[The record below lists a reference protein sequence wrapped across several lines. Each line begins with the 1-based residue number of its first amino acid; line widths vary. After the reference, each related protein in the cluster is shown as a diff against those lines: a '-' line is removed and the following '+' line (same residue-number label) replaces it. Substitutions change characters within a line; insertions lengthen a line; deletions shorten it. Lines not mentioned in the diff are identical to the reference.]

1 MSSNHSSV
9 LADGV
14 KKGKLDTGHYRSCQ
28 DILSWAQATVSHAEV
43 QWTSAIGC
51 GLGSLVTKMRVG
63 DGLEGATKVRWA

>member
-28 DILSWAQATVSHAEV
+28 DVVSWAQATVSHVEV
-43 QWTSAIGC
+43 QLASTVGC
-51 GLGSLVTKMRVG
+51 DLGSLVTEVRIG
-63 DGLEGATKVRWA
+63 DGLEGVAGVRWA